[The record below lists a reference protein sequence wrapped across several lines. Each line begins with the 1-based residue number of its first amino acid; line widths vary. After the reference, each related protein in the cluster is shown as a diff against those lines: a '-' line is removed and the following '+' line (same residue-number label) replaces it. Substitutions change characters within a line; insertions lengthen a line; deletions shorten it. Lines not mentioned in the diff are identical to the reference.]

1 MPNFQT
7 RLLSPLKYPHVE
19 DDVSFEWVA
28 KNKTES
34 LILTKTKDEVF
45 FIKQLDRDSN
55 ILVKGDKLA
64 KPSCVKVLQEALQKY
79 QKASNSHPIYSNI
92 NSRKNRIEQDDEVL
106 KDIDFFAL
114 KYAKFCK
121 DFENLHVDI
130 GFGSGRHLLFKAQ
143 QNPNDLYIGVEI
155 HKPSIEQVVK
165 LCKLKNLKN
174 VIVIDFDA
182 RVLMEFF
189 PSNQL
194 DTIFIHF
201 PIPWDKKPHR
211 RVISDEFLIQARRVL
226 KKGGKIELRTDS
238 DKFFNYSLE
247 LFLKPTYLH
256 VEIKKNKNIEI
267 SSKYEDRWK
276 RLEKDIYDLTLI
288 NSESSPRYPT
298 PIPLRFNF
306 EVNRNNF
313 KKETILEDGYFVHF
327 QVCYEIDEGNF
338 VWKIAFG
345 DTACVQNCY
354 VIVEDKE
361 AKYFPRNVYSTKHNI
376 NAHKIISERLSS

>member
-7 RLLSPLKYPHVE
+7 RLLSPLEYPHVE
-19 DDVSFEWVA
+19 DDVRFEWVA
-28 KNKTES
+28 KNKAET
-34 LILTKTKDEVF
+34 LILTKTQDEVF
-45 FIKQLDRDSN
+45 FIKQIEREN
-55 ILVKGDKLA
+55 NTLVKGDKLA

-92 NSRKNRIEQDDEVL
+92 NSRKNRIEQDSQVL
-106 KDIDFFAL
+106 KDVDFFAL

-121 DFENLHVDI
+121 DFKNIHVDI
-130 GFGSGRHLLFKAQ
+130 GFGSGRHLLFKAKQ
-143 QNPNDLYIGVEI
+143 SLDDLFIGIEI

-165 LCKLKNLKN
+165 LCKLKELKN

-189 PSNQL
+189 ESNQL
-194 DTIFIHF
+194 STIFIHF

-211 RVISDEFLIQARRVL
+211 RVISDEFLSQATRVL

-238 DKFFNYSLE
+238 DNFFNYSLE
-247 LFLKPTYLH
+247 LFLKPSQTH
-256 VEIKKNKNIEI
+256 VQIRKNKDIEI

-288 NSESSPRYPT
+288 NQEVSPVHPT
-298 PIPLRFNF
+298 PIPLTFDFKVEN
-306 EVNRNNF
+306 NNF
-313 KKETILEDGYFVHF
+313 KKETILKEGYFVHF
-327 QVCYEIDEGNF
+327 QICYEIDEENF
-338 VWKIAFG
+338 VWKVAFG

-354 VIVEDKE
+354 VIVKDKK
-361 AKYFPRNVYSTKHNI
+361 ARYFPRNVYATKHNI
-376 NAHKIISERLSS
+376 NAHKIICERLSS